1 MLAIN
6 TVHHMQYQI
15 GDSNV
20 TIRPMTAAD
29 AEIEAE
35 FVRELSP
42 QSKHNRFLE
51 GVNELSEVMLKKLCD
66 IDGKHVMAFLATISH
81 NNNSDNNSE
90 NNKEKQIGVSRYAVG
105 DKENEGEI
113 AITVADEWQHQGIGK
128 LLMAPLIEYAKNNGI
143 TQLYSLDLTSNQAM
157 RHLAK
162 DFGMTA
168 KRESDDAQ
176 LTVYTLQI

>member
-1 MLAIN
+1 MLSIN
-6 TVHHMQYQI
+6 TVHHMQHQI

-20 TIRPMTAAD
+20 TIRPMRAAD

-35 FVRELSP
+35 FVRKLSS
-42 QSKHNRFLE
+42 QTKHNRFLE
-51 GVNELSEVMLKKLCD
+51 GVNELSEAMLKKLCD
-66 IDGKHVMAFLATISH
+66 IDGKHVMAFLATI
-81 NNNSDNNSE
+81 NQDD
-90 NNKEKQIGVSRYAVG
+90 KEKQIGVSRYAVG

-168 KRESDDAQ
+168 KREADDAQ
-176 LTVYTLQI
+176 LTVYSLQV